1 MKFSLKP
8 LNGLLLA
15 GLMATVGASAM
26 AQTPTAPPATGASSA
41 GWQAGPDG
49 GHRMMNHHRMGEH
62 RMGQRDPAK
71 MQAWVAKRLGELKAK
86 LRITASQEGAWT
98 TFTAAMQPPANM
110 WERPSAEQRAEQ
122 RAEYAR
128 MTTPE
133 RIDKMRAMRTQR
145 MTDMTAAMDK
155 RADATKAFYAALS
168 PEQQKTFDA
177 EQLKMMQ
184 RFGHHRHQD
193 GKGGWGGMGG
203 MGMQHRG

>member
-15 GLMATVGASAM
+15 GLLATVGASAM
-26 AQTPTAPPATGASSA
+26 AQTPAAAPAASAAPAVQ
-41 GWQAGPDG
+41 QAGPDG
-49 GHRMMNHHRMGEH
+49 GHRMMNRHKMGEH

-71 MQAWVAKRLGELKAK
+71 MQAWMAKRMGELKAK

-98 TFTAAMQPPANM
+98 TFTTAMQPAART
-110 WERPSAEQRAEQ
+110 WERPSPEQRAEQ
-122 RAEYAR
+122 RAEYAK

-184 RFGHHRHQD
+184 GGFARHQHKD
-193 GKGGWGGMGG
+193 GKGGWGMDLG
-203 MGMQHRG
+203 R

>member
-15 GLMATVGASAM
+15 GLLATVGASAM
-26 AQTPTAPPATGASSA
+26 AEGATTAPPATSA
-41 GWQAGPDG
+41 APAAQQAGPDG
-49 GHRMMNHHRMGEH
+49 GHRMMNHQKKGEH

-71 MQAWVAKRLGELKAK
+71 MQAWMAKRMGELKTK
-86 LRITASQEGAWT
+86 LRVTASQEGAWT

-110 WERPSAEQRAEQ
+110 WERPSAEKRAEQ
-122 RAEYAR
+122 RAEYAK

-155 RADATKAFYAALS
+155 RADAAKAFYAVLS

-184 RFGHHRHQD
+184 RRGDHEHN
-193 GKGGWGGMGG
+193 GG
-203 MGMQHRG
+203 MGMWHKG